1 MSLDL
6 EFRRHAYV
14 RMRMIRRFEEEAL
27 RLTKGDSPPI
37 SGSIHPCTGQ
47 EAIPVGALAA
57 LRDDDR
63 VVATYRGH
71 GWALESGITPF
82 ELMAEICHRADGVNG
97 GRAGSLM
104 VTAPHRRFIG
114 ENSIVGAGGPIA
126 CGVALAAKLTAS
138 GRVAIVSFGDGAMSQ
153 GALHEAFVIAARDKL
168 PVIFCCENNGWAEM
182 TPCTSGDLSRR
193 ADAYGMQGLTIDGC
207 DVEAVRESVKSAAER
222 ARAGDG
228 PTLIECKTVR
238 LGGHYNRDIQHY
250 RPLKDQQNAAAMEPI
265 ARLRTILLE
274 QGTSEEALRVLDVG
288 VEEMVTD
295 AVTRALQSPLPDPA
309 TVRDHLVGAEFSAQE
324 TRSGTRESMTFAEAV
339 NKALRLEMAER
350 PELFI
355 LGEDVGKPGGIF
367 GLTRGLQASFGSE
380 RVRDT
385 PIAESAIIGCAV
397 GAAIEGLRPVAE
409 IMFADFLMV
418 ALDQIVNQAANVR
431 YLSRGCA
438 SAPLVIRTQQGVS
451 PGSCAQ
457 HSQCLE
463 ALLAHIPGLRVG
475 VPITPQDGFS
485 MLRAAIAD
493 PDPCILFEARSGYL
507 RREEVRIGDAVE
519 PARGAHLLRD
529 GSDVGVVTWGTTV
542 YSALAAAERLDS
554 EGLHIAVLNLRWLV
568 PLDEDALGRIARQC
582 GRLLV
587 LHEANRTGGFGAEVA
602 ARINERYVD
611 CLKAPI
617 SRLGAADIRMPASP
631 VLQYEAIPNPDRI
644 ITAIRGLMGQK
655 ANASNYILG
664 VGT

>member
-1 MSLDL
+1 
-6 EFRRHAYV
+6 
-14 RMRMIRRFEEEAL
+14 
-27 RLTKGDSPPI
+27 
-37 SGSIHPCTGQ
+37 
-47 EAIPVGALAA
+47 
-57 LRDDDR
+57 
-63 VVATYRGH
+63 
-71 GWALESGITPF
+71 
-82 ELMAEICHRADGVNG
+82 
-97 GRAGSLM
+97 
-104 VTAPHRRFIG
+104 
-114 ENSIVGAGGPIA
+114 
-126 CGVALAAKLTAS
+126 
-138 GRVAIVSFGDGAMSQ
+138 MSQ